1 MFRQPVARD
10 QEQPAKPASL
20 DRALLIVT
28 ALYAL
33 LPFGRLL
40 VTGEANQVDMGVAT
54 IVLVLVLSSLFRRR
68 PHVAAPAG
76 EEARRSHE

>member
-1 MFRQPVARD
+1 MFRHPVARD
-10 QEQPAKPASL
+10 QEHPAKPAPL
-20 DRALLIVT
+20 DRVLLIVT

-54 IVLVLVLSSLFRRR
+54 ILLVLVLSSLFQRRAR
-68 PHVAAPAG
+68 VAVAAGG
-76 EEARRSHE
+76 ESHE

>member
-1 MFRQPVARD
+1 M
-10 QEQPAKPASL
+10 KPASF

-54 IVLVLVLSSLFRRR
+54 ILLVMVLSSLFQRRAR
-68 PHVAAPAG
+68 PSAPVDEAS
-76 EEARRSHE
+76 EEKP